1 MVRNEMYFELDVHL
15 WWFAFQNLC
24 TQNCLPDIYILL
36 QLLLIMTATAIV
48 SIPGIYKCYDYL
60 IIIAEIIKMI
70 PPVILLDL

>member
-1 MVRNEMYFELDVHL
+1 
-15 WWFAFQNLC
+15 
-24 TQNCLPDIYILL
+24 
-36 QLLLIMTATAIV
+36 MTATAIV